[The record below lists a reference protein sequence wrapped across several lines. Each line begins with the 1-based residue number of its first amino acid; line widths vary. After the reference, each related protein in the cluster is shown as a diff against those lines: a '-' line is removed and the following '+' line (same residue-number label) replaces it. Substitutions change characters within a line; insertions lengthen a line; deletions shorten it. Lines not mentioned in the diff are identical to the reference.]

1 PDGEPRN
8 RLGFARWLV
17 ARDNP
22 LTARVAVNRLWG
34 QCFGE
39 GIVRTMND
47 FGTQGESPTHPE
59 LLDYL
64 AATFRD
70 SGWDIKRLLR
80 LIVTSHAYRP
90 KARVAVRGGG
100 LGGPETRGLSRGPSF
115 RLPMEMIRDQ
125 ALAA

>member
-22 LTARVAVNRLWG
+22 LTARVAVNRLWR

-64 AATFRD
+64 AATFPG

-80 LIVTSHAYRP
+80 LIVPSHVYRQ
-90 KARVAVRGGG
+90 KSRFAVREADVVD
-100 LGGPETRGLSRGPSF
+100 PENRWLSRG
-115 RLPMEMIRDQ
+115 
-125 ALAA
+125 